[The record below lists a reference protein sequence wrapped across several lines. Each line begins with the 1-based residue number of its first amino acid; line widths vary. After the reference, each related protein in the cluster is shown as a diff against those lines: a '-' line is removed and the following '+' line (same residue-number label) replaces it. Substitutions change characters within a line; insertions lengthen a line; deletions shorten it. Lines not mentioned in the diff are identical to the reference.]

1 MNNVILSAFLM
12 GGLGNQMFQI
22 AHTYAQ
28 GLKNN
33 LNVSFKP
40 IAGGNMQ
47 GNKPINYLK
56 NIFKN
61 FNFDNNIGD
70 LKRVKEQ
77 GFYFTPINDK
87 WDESVEFY
95 GYFQSSKNFYGF
107 QDEIKDKFRP
117 SEDFLDKIY
126 NIYPQ
131 LLNKNN
137 LSLHVRRGDYLTVSH
152 ILPVVSKQYIDYCVN
167 EIGEYDYLFVFSDDK
182 QWVRDNLN
190 YPNMIIVEGLEDYEE
205 LWTISLCKN
214 NIMSNSSFSWWGVYL
229 SNFDNKQVM
238 CPYPWFGPSGEKK
251 FEDIYE
257 ENWKKVNLRYVN
269 GLLTL

>member
-1 MNNVILSAFLM
+1 M

-28 GLKNN
+28 GLKND

-87 WDESVEFY
+87 WGESVEFY
-95 GYFQSSKNFYGF
+95 GYFQSSQNFYGF
-107 QDEIKDKFRP
+107 DSIIKEKFQP
-117 SEDFLDKIY
+117 TEEFLSKIY
-126 NIYPQ
+126 FQ
-131 LLNKNN
+131 
-137 LSLHVRRGDYLTVSH
+137 
-152 ILPVVSKQYIDYCVN
+152 
-167 EIGEYDYLFVFSDDK
+167 
-182 QWVRDNLN
+182 
-190 YPNMIIVEGLEDYEE
+190 
-205 LWTISLCKN
+205 
-214 NIMSNSSFSWWGVYL
+214 
-229 SNFDNKQVM
+229 
-238 CPYPWFGPSGEKK
+238 
-251 FEDIYE
+251 
-257 ENWKKVNLRYVN
+257 
-269 GLLTL
+269 